1 MFKTIF
7 GKLMWSNI
15 AILFVSFLLTGI
27 MLFSMLGWY
36 VIDEKANSL
45 EEIAPSI
52 ADMTISLQIENN
64 SIFYR
69 QIYLDNLETLSIVS
83 GTHIIVT
90 NTNGEIFAKTSRIS
104 DSAVSVNEEYMRAP
118 LGGVTSVT
126 TGKLGGIFAETV
138 LTVGYPIRY
147 DNEVIGVVF
156 MNVSMPNLDRD
167 RFNMARLFIVISA
180 VVLLLA
186 FVISYI
192 VAQRMSRSLKSIN
205 QAAKNIASGNFK
217 SRVHVTS
224 KDEIGQLGATF
235 NYMAEALQQ
244 LDDTHTSFIA
254 NVSHELR
261 TPMTTI
267 SGFIENVLN
276 GTIPKERAGEY
287 LNIALSESKRLAR
300 LVTDMLD
307 ISKMSLGQFS
317 VDMKPFDL
325 AEMIRLTIIQFES
338 RIEEKNLDVTVDFSS
353 EHVNVI
359 ADRDSISRVVTN
371 LMDNA
376 VKFSDPASHLDIK
389 VFTKGGKAYTAVSNE
404 GFGIEP
410 EDLPHVFD
418 RFFKTDKSRNDKKG
432 TGLGLY
438 LVQNLLAIH
447 GQKIVVNSVD
457 ISDEEYDGNLNHPA
471 KRTTFIFS
479 LELA

>member
-7 GKLMWSNI
+7 GKLMWSNV
-15 AILFVSFLLTGI
+15 AILTVSFLLTGI
-27 MLFSMLGWY
+27 MLFSMLGRY
-36 VIDEKANSL
+36 AIDQKATSL
-45 EEIAPSI
+45 KEIAPTI
-52 ADMTISLQIENN
+52 ADMTITLQIENN
-64 SIFYR
+64 EMIYR
-69 QIYLDNLETLSIVS
+69 KLYLDNLESFSSIS
-83 GTHIIVT
+83 RAHIIVT
-90 NTNGEIFAKTSRIS
+90 NDKGEVVAKTSQVAGMTTRIGS
-104 DSAVSVNEEYMRAP
+104 EYMRVP
-118 LGGVTSVT
+118 LSGVTSQD
-126 TGKLGGIFAETV
+126 TGKLGGIFKETV

-147 DNEVIGVVF
+147 NNAVIGVVF
-156 MNVSMPNLDRD
+156 LNAPVPYLDRD
-167 RFNMARLFIVISA
+167 RFNTARLFIVVSA
-180 VVLLLA
+180 VVLLFA
-186 FVISYI
+186 FIISYI
-192 VAQRMSRSLKSIN
+192 ISQRMSRSLKHIN

-217 SRVHVTS
+217 SRVTITS

-244 LDDTHTSFIA
+244 IDDTHTSFIA

-287 LNIALSESKRLAR
+287 LGIALSESKRLAR

-325 AEMIRLTIIQFES
+325 AELIRLTIIKFENQLD
-338 RIEEKNLDVTVDFSS
+338 EKKLDVTVDFYS
-353 EHVNVI
+353 EHVNVL
-359 ADRDSISRVVTN
+359 ADKDAISRVITN

-376 VKFSDPASHLDIK
+376 LKFSDPASHLDIK
-389 VFTKGGKAYTAVSNE
+389 VFAKGGKAYTAVSNE

-418 RFFKTDKSRNDKKG
+418 RFYKTDKSRNDKKG

-447 GQKIVVNSVD
+447 GQNIVVNSLE
-457 ISDEEYDGNLNHPA
+457 IPDEEYGGNPNHPA
-471 KRTTFIFS
+471 RRTTFIFS

>member
-7 GKLMWSNI
+7 GKLMWSNV
-15 AILFVSFLLTGI
+15 AILFVSFLLTGL
-27 MLFSMLGWY
+27 MLFSMLGRY
-36 VIDEKANSL
+36 AIDQKAAAL
-45 EEIAPSI
+45 KEIAPTI
-52 ADMTISLQIENN
+52 ADTTVSLQIER
-64 SIFYR
+64 SDVVYR
-69 QIYLDNLETLSIVS
+69 KLYIDNLEAISRVS
-83 GTHIIVT
+83 GAHIIVT
-90 NTNGEIFAKTSRIS
+90 NAAGEVFAKTSRI
-104 DSAVSVNEEYMRAP
+104 AETPTIVSGEFLRVP
-118 LGGVTSVT
+118 LGGVTSQE
-126 TGKLGGIFAETV
+126 TGTLGGIFKETV
-138 LTVGYPIRY
+138 LTVGYPIHY
-147 DNEVIGVVF
+147 NNEVVGVVF
-156 MNVSMPNLDRD
+156 LNTSVPSLDRD
-167 RFNMARLFIVISA
+167 RLNTSRLFIAVSA

-186 FVISYI
+186 FVIAYI
-192 VAQRMSRSLKSIN
+192 VSQRMSRSLKSIN

-217 SRVHVTS
+217 SRVYVAS

-244 LDDTHTSFIA
+244 IDDTHTNFIA

-267 SGFIENVLN
+267 SGFLENVLN
-276 GTIPKERAGEY
+276 GTIPKEHAGEY
-287 LNIALSESKRLAR
+287 LSIALDESKRLAR
-300 LVTDMLD
+300 LVSDMLD

-325 AEMIRLTIIQFES
+325 AEMIRLTIIRFEGS
-338 RIEEKNLDVTVDFSS
+338 IEEKNIDVSVDFSS
-353 EHVNVI
+353 EHINVI
-359 ADRDSISRVVTN
+359 ADRDAISRVVTN

-389 VFTKGGKAYTAVSNE
+389 VFIKGNKAYTAVSNE
-404 GFGIEP
+404 GFGIEA

-418 RFFKTDKSRNDKKG
+418 RFYKTDKSRNDKKG

-447 GQKIVVNSVD
+447 GQKIVVNSLNIPD
-457 ISDEEYDGNLNHPA
+457 SEYGGNPNHPA

>member
-7 GKLMWSNI
+7 AKLMGSNI
-15 AILFVSFLLTGI
+15 AILFLSFLLTGL
-27 MLFSMLGWY
+27 MLFSMLGNY
-36 VIDEKANSL
+36 AVNQKASDL
-45 EEIAPSI
+45 REIAPTI
-52 ADMTISLQIENN
+52 ADMTVSMQIERND
-64 SIFYR
+64 ILYKK
-69 QIYLDNLETLSIVS
+69 IYLDNLETISAIS
-83 GTHIIVT
+83 ASHIIVA
-90 NTNGEIFAKTSRIS
+90 NTNGEIVAKTSRIK
-104 DSAVSVNEEYMRAP
+104 D
-118 LGGVTSVT
+118 SVT
-126 TGKLGGIFAETV
+126 TVDSEYMQTPLSGTILKTTGKFGSIFSETV
-138 LTVGYPIRY
+138 LTIGYPIVY
-147 DNEVIGVVF
+147 QDTIAGVVF
-156 MNVSMPNLDRD
+156 LNAPLPNLDRD
-167 RFNMARLFIVISA
+167 RLNTGRLFMAISA
-180 VVLLLA
+180 VVILVALI
-186 FVISYI
+186 ISYI
-192 VAQRMSRSLKSIN
+192 ISQKMSRSLKSIN

-217 SRVHVTS
+217 ARVNVKS

-235 NYMAEALQQ
+235 NYMADSLQQ

-287 LNIALSESKRLAR
+287 LEIALNESKRLAR

-317 VDMKPFDL
+317 LDMKPFDL
-325 AEMIRLTIIQFES
+325 AELIRLTIIKFENA
-338 RIEEKNLDVTVDFSS
+338 IDDKKLDVSIDFSS
-353 EHVNVI
+353 EHINVI
-359 ADRDSISRVVTN
+359 ADKDSISRVITN

-376 VKFSDPASHLDIK
+376 VKFSDPVSHLDIK
-389 VFTKGGKAYTAVSNE
+389 VFTKGSKAYTAVTNE
-404 GFGIEP
+404 GFGIDS

-438 LVQNLLAIH
+438 LVKNILSMH
-447 GQKIVVNSVD
+447 REKIVVNSID
-457 ISDEEYDGNLNHPA
+457 IPDEEYGGNENHPA